1 MLSLITFDS
10 PHECYL
16 GYYVACFDV
25 DFGIRSL
32 VMRETQSNKIGSLR
46 VSGVEQ
52 LVM

>member
-25 DFGIRSL
+25 DF